1 MFKATDASTGG
12 GSRKILTPGTHYC
25 HIVDL
30 RLETP
35 PYDKNNRQV
44 QLVLEGVD
52 QGDDFEGIAVN
63 KDKPKLGNYR
73 GMIATVKH
81 DYYDFKDFEW
91 KGETIEKDQQIYNWI
106 NNLAR
111 KMGVLE
117 KMNADNVSG
126 ESIEDY
132 VDAAKE
138 YIANPDIWGHFT
150 IAGKEYYTEGYEKP
164 NYRLFL
170 ASKSILDKTE
180 KHIYKNRNAFIF
192 GGEDESHA
200 ECIENISFINF
211 DESKHIIKAAAPE
224 TPKEVDGF
232 SANGQ
237 ASDKVETD
245 LDL

>member
-25 HIVDL
+25 RIVGL
-30 RLETP
+30 KLETP

-52 QGDDFEGIAVN
+52 QGDDFEGIAIN

-73 GMIATVKH
+73 GMVATVKH

-91 KGETIEKDQQIYNWI
+91 KGETITKDQQIYNWV

-126 ESIEDY
+126 ESIEEY

-138 YIANPDIWGHFT
+138 YIVNPDIWGLFT
-150 IAGKEYYTEGYEKP
+150 IAGKEYFTEGYESP

-170 ASKSILDKTE
+170 ASKSILDKE
-180 KHIYKNRNAFIF
+180 DKYKYKNKAAFIF
-192 GGEDESHA
+192 GLNDES
-200 ECIENISFINF
+200 EEELMENANFIAF
-211 DESKHIIKAAAPE
+211 SPSLHIIKAPASEAP
-224 TPKEVDGF
+224 KDVDGF

-237 ASDKVETD
+237 ADEKVETD